1 MVDVLLSLLLL
12 VLFVVVVGKLSG
24 RTLGIKL
31 GRFRGVIVGTI
42 GWAIGV
48 VATVATIG
56 KKTVDGGRTITI
68 HTFADFIYVGAVVLF
83 FGALAAMPVAI
94 ALDLVFRK
102 PPGRRKS
109 RKRAWLHPIRTVRRA
124 LAPYGR
130 VREVIGHARRANLL
144 RPRYATRAALESADT
159 SLRLRTVIEDSGG
172 MLVKLGQIAST
183 RTDILPDALTAQL
196 GGLRADVRAVA
207 AEDIRHVLED
217 ELGEPVEA
225 AFASFEWTPLAAASI
240 GQTHRAVLK
249 DGTRVVVKVQ
259 RPGIGDIVARD
270 ASVLRL
276 ISRQL
281 ERRVAAAR
289 EIGIRALAEELIA
302 GLEEELD
309 YELEASAGM
318 GLRERR
324 ASDVGVSVPLVH
336 TSLSTSRVL
345 VMEEVVGRSIDEPG
359 ALDDAP
365 VPRAELGRRVLSS
378 FLGQVLQDGVF
389 HADPHPGNLLIDTTG
404 TIWMLDFGSVGRL
417 DGRAREG
424 LRGIAVGVAAD
435 EPGMLARSARDLAG
449 GDTLVDLR
457 SLEADITVQLGAL
470 DAAGGI
476 DPRLIG
482 GVLQVMQKHGL
493 RPPSSI
499 TLLARALFT
508 LEGTIR
514 LLAPELNL
522 NDAAQELALGEHR
535 EAFGTPRELLQK
547 EALRQLPT
555 LRTLPEHAEAL
566 ANQLRAGRLVTRSER
581 YAGGDREIVDEW
593 IDRAVVA
600 GVGGFGVIGSSLL
613 LAAAAST
620 SDDKIQTT
628 LWILG
633 FSGLL
638 CGTVLLMRSAARSL
652 RRHFARIE

>member
-1 MVDVLLSLLLL
+1 MDIFLSLVLLVFFIVS
-12 VLFVVVVGKLSG
+12 VGKLSG
-24 RTLGIKL
+24 RVLGIKL
-31 GRFRGVIVGTI
+31 GRIRGVLVGTI
-42 GWAIGV
+42 GWAIGL
-48 VATVATIG
+48 VAAAVTIG
-56 KKTVDGGRTITI
+56 KKTPDGGRTINI
-68 HTFADFIYVGAVVLF
+68 DTFANFIWIGGVVIF

-94 ALDLVFRK
+94 AMDLVFRK
-102 PPGRRKS
+102 QPSNRRS
-109 RKRAWLHPIRTVRRA
+109 RKRAWLHPIRTVRAA

-144 RPRYATRAALESADT
+144 RPRYATKAALESADT

-183 RTDILPDALTAQL
+183 RSDILPDALIAQL
-196 GGLRADVRAVA
+196 AGLRADVRAVP
-207 AEDIRHVLED
+207 AEQVRAVLED
-217 ELGEPVEA
+217 ELGEPVEK

-240 GQTHRAVLK
+240 GQTHRAVLL

-324 ASDVGVSVPLVH
+324 ACDVGVSVPKVH
-336 TSLSTSRVL
+336 TELSTTRVL
-345 VMEEVVGRSIDEPG
+345 VMEEVVGHSIGDPG
-359 ALDDAP
+359 ALDGIP
-365 VPRAELGRRVLSS
+365 VERAELGRRVLSS

-389 HADPHPGNLLIDTTG
+389 HADPHPGNLLIDKTG

-424 LRGIAVGVAAD
+424 LRGIAIGVAAD

-449 GDTLVDLR
+449 GDALVDLR
-457 SLEADITVQLGAL
+457 SLEADISAQLGAL

-482 GVLQVMQKHGL
+482 GVLSVMQKHDL

-508 LEGTIR
+508 LEGTVR

-535 EAFGTPRELLQK
+535 DAFGTPQELLQK
-547 EALRQLPT
+547 EALRQLPS

-581 YAGGDREIVDEW
+581 YAGGDRLVVDEW
-593 IDRAVVA
+593 VDRAVVA
-600 GVGGFGVIGSSLL
+600 VVGGFGVIGSAVL
-613 LAAAAST
+613 LAAASAT
-620 SDDKIQTT
+620 SDDKVRTT

-633 FSGLL
+633 FTGLL
-638 CGTVLLMRSAARSL
+638 CGTVLLMRSAARAL
-652 RRHFARIE
+652 RRHFSRVE